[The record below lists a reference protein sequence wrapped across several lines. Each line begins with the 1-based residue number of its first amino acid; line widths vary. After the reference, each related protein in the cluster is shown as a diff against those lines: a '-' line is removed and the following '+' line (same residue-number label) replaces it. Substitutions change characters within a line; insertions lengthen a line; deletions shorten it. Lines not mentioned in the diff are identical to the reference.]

1 MSLDN
6 DELMN
11 ALAAI
16 LAKSP
21 NATYQEIAEGVGV
34 SRATLYRFCSN
45 REELIH
51 RILKYASTKLT
62 ENIQVIRLEEGH
74 PIEALNRLLESELEH
89 RAIYAFLSEFWSSSH
104 ERDAELLP
112 TFLTYEKTLD
122 NFFLR
127 GQREGVFRID
137 VPAAVLNETLSWL
150 LIGLMD
156 SERRGRIAKAS
167 VLETA
172 KLLFLEGTR
181 LRKEDDYSLTL

>member
-6 DELMN
+6 DRLMIG
-11 ALAAI
+11 LAAI

-21 NATYQEIAEGVGV
+21 NATYLEIAERIGV
-34 SRATLYRFCSN
+34 SRATLYRFCGN

-51 RILKYASTKLT
+51 RILKYAATKLT
-62 ENIQVIRLEEGH
+62 ENIQAIRLEDGH
-74 PIEALNRLLESELEH
+74 PIEALNRLLESELKDRPLH
-89 RAIYAFLSEFWSSSH
+89 SFLSEFWSSSH
-104 ERDAELLP
+104 ELNSELLP
-112 TFLTYEKTLD
+112 TVLTYEKVLD

-137 VPAAVLNETLSWL
+137 IPAAVLNENLTWL

-156 SERRGRIAKAS
+156 AERRGRIARAS

-172 KLLFLEGTR
+172 KLLFLEGA
-181 LRKEDDYSLTL
+181 EPH